1 MQEKPEMPKAYILD
15 RGEYDK
21 RLEEVGP
28 DTPEMLP
35 AFPEALPR
43 NRLGLA
49 QWLLRQ
55 EHPLT
60 TRVTVNRFWQE
71 VFGTGLVRTSG
82 DFGITGELPSH
93 PDLLDWL
100 AVEFRESG
108 WDVKHLFR
116 LFVTSASYRQAA
128 TTTPE
133 KLVKDRDNRLLS
145 RGPRFRMDAE
155 MVRDTALAASGLLVR
170 KIGGPSVKPYQPPGV
185 WAAVS
190 MGGNTNRYK
199 PDSGADLYRRSMYWF
214 WKRSAP
220 PASMDILNA
229 PSRELCTIQRER
241 TNTPLQAL
249 VTLNDPQFIEA
260 ARSLAD
266 EALFL
271 GGGTD
276 DDRFDF
282 IARRLLSRPLEPAEQ
297 TIVKQSLAKLTAWYQ
312 AHPED
317 AKAVITIG
325 ASKPENDNAVLLASW
340 TMLTNQ
346 LMNLDEVLCK

>member
-1 MQEKPEMPKAYILD
+1 MAFCWSSCTADILNLCLFIIELRGSGEGRVQARGKAVGD
-15 RGEYDK
+15 DK
-21 RLEEVGP
+21 R
-28 DTPEMLP
+28 
-35 AFPEALPR
+35 A
-43 NRLGLA
+43 
-49 QWLLRQ
+49 
-55 EHPLT
+55 
-60 TRVTVNRFWQE
+60 
-71 VFGTGLVRTSG
+71 
-82 DFGITGELPSH
+82 
-93 PDLLDWL
+93 
-100 AVEFRESG
+100 
-108 WDVKHLFR
+108 
-116 LFVTSASYRQAA
+116 
-128 TTTPE
+128 
-133 KLVKDRDNRLLS
+133 
-145 RGPRFRMDAE
+145 
-155 MVRDTALAASGLLVR
+155 
-170 KIGGPSVKPYQPPGV
+170 
-185 WAAVS
+185 
-190 MGGNTNRYK
+190 
-199 PDSGADLYRRSMYWF
+199 ADLYRRSMYWF

-325 ASKPENDNAVLLASW
+325 ASQPEHDNAVLLASW